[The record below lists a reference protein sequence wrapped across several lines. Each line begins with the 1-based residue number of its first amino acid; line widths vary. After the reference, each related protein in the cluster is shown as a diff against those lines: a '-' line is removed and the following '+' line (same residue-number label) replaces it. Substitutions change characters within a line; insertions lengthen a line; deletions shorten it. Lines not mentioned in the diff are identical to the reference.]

1 MNLLIIHWGAYTHA
15 DILQTLDS
23 LHIHY
28 QVIPYHFQDKNH
40 DEQFEHLL
48 QSAFMTSH
56 YDAVFTVNYF
66 PVIAQVCHHNS
77 IKYLSWSY
85 DCPLNVY
92 DIEETLGLSTNYV
105 FLFDRVQADKYISGG
120 FQNIYHLPLAVN
132 PERLNSI
139 TLSTTDY
146 STYHS
151 DISFVGNLYDST
163 YTSLVSSL
171 NDYTRGF
178 LDSLIESQLN
188 TYGCFFIDEMLTD
201 TFMNDINKQY
211 SGLQLTKEELSYA
224 MASYAT
230 HKERLLLLSV
240 LSGQYPLK
248 LYSSKPHPLFPAP
261 IYQGKVDYMATM
273 PKIFK
278 ADNIN
283 LNITVKNTSS
293 GIPLRA
299 LDIMGCGGFLLS
311 NAQPELLEYF
321 IPETDF
327 AYYTSAEDALEKADY
342 YLANEDIRKQ
352 IARNGMIKCQ
362 QLFNYKKQLCAIL
375 DTANLCI

>member
-1 MNLLIIHWGAYTHA
+1 MYT

-28 QVIPYHFQDKNH
+28 QVISYHFQDKNH
-40 DEQFEHLL
+40 DNHFEYLL
-48 QSAFMTSH
+48 QSALKNSH

-66 PVIAQVCHHNS
+66 PVLADVCYRNN

-92 DIEETLGLSTNYV
+92 DIEETLGLPTNYV
-105 FLFDRVQADKYISGG
+105 FLFDRAQADKYILAG

-132 PERLNSI
+132 VERLNDI
-139 TLSTTDY
+139 TLSAADY
-146 STYHS
+146 RTFHS

-201 TFMNDINKQY
+201 ILMNDINKQY
-211 SGLQLTKEELSYA
+211 SNLHLTREELSYA
-224 MASYAT
+224 MASYVT
-230 HKERLLLLSV
+230 HKERLLLLNI
-240 LSGQYPLK
+240 LSEHHSLK
-248 LYSSKPHPLFPAP
+248 LYSGTSHALFPTP
-261 IYQGKVDYMATM
+261 VYQGKVDYLTTM
-273 PKIFK
+273 PKVFK

-321 IPETDF
+321 TPETDF
-327 AYYTSAEDALEKADY
+327 VCYTSVEDALEKADY
-342 YLANEDIRKQ
+342 YLANEDVRKQ
-352 IARNGMIKCQ
+352 IAVSGMSKCHQ
-362 QLFNYKKQLCAIL
+362 MFNYKKQLCAL
-375 DTANLCI
+375 PDTAELQI